1 MHRLSSSTAPP
12 SSQLWELLSSHPPTL
27 LFARSPPSALHYILY
42 GAGAAR
48 VKNVFPYHVLFSLS
62 LNARKSFLSL
72 RVLAVAAALRLDG
85 SWFPVLRRTA
95 RCVYEVVEKWS
106 L

>member
-12 SSQLWELLSSHPPTL
+12 SSQLWEPLSSHPPAP
-27 LFARSPPSALHYILY
+27 LFARSPPSALHYVLY

-48 VKNVFPYHVLFSLS
+48 VKNTFPYHVIFSLS
-62 LNARKSFLSL
+62 VNARKSFLLL
-72 RVLAVAAALRLDG
+72 RALAVAAALRLDG
-85 SWFPVLRRTA
+85 SWFPLLRGTPAASMR
-95 RCVYEVVEKWS
+95 